1 MSRQDVPLREASA
14 CAAPVSFPLCA
25 NLTAASQA
33 QWVAGSNG
41 QKRDFFK
48 HVQRATPP
56 YNLTGGPRK
65 DCSVLVGKDAA
76 QIRVAFIG
84 DSIVLE
90 MMSVL
95 QTLLGPALSP
105 TYFFLSDLETG
116 TNSGDVNAEL
126 LIYALQNNKTFALNI
141 KSAKLHWPLW
151 KLLAAEHWDAVFVGG
166 LGLHRLFRH
175 GHGQQW
181 ESDASRLE
189 YNDHNNRTLHSPY
202 KAHRALLSTWLHR
215 FTCFSRALR
224 VPFVFVGTL
233 PVDEPVVLLEPPK
246 YDWDDFH
253 DTQLTQVMS
262 LVERELESKFADL
275 RFLHPSLLANACP
288 GARCD
293 GVHYGSQF
301 DSGAAD
307 YGCHATPALWCP
319 LLSQFMRCRLP
330 SLLAGDVH
338 AHRADSSMPMTR
350 PETHFRTHRL
360 HQCLRSHVQ

>member
-65 DCSVLVGKDAA
+65 DCSVLVSKDAA

-95 QTLLGPALSP
+95 QTLLGPTLSP

-141 KSAKLHWPLW
+141 NKSAKLHWPLW

-166 LGLHRLFRH
+166 LGLHRLSRH

-215 FTCFSRALR
+215 FICFSRALHA
-224 VPFVFVGTL
+224 PFIFVGIM
-233 PVDEPVVLLEPPK
+233 PVDASVMLLDPPK
-246 YDWDDFH
+246 QDWADFFDIH
-253 DTQLTQVMS
+253 LAQVMS
-262 LVERELESKFADL
+262 SVERELESKFADL
-275 RFLHPSLLANACP
+275 HFIHPSELAHACP
-288 GARCD
+288 SARCD
-293 GVHYGSQF
+293 GMHYSSHF
-301 DSGAAD
+301 ETAW
-307 YGCHATPALWCP
+307 GCHETLSLWCP

-330 SLLAGDVH
+330 QLLAGG
-338 AHRADSSMPMTR
+338 AHRYSPMPAMTM
-350 PETHFRTHRL
+350 PETLSRTHQL
-360 HQCLRSHVQ
+360 HQCLRAHVRSRD